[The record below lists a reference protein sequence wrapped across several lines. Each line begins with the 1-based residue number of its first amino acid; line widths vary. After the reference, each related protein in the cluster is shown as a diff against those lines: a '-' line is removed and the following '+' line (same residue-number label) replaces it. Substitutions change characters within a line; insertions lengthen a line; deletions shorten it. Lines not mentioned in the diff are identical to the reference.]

1 MIDAEKRKKYIKA
14 VAWFS
19 VLWGIKEFILEP
31 AISRSNNGRK
41 QDTKPI
47 TARRKPSQSQAGS
60 GRK

>member
-1 MIDAEKRKKYIKA
+1 MIGAEKRKKYIKA

-19 VLWGIKEFILEP
+19 VLWGLKEFILEP

-41 QDTKPI
+41 QDAKSIKPG
-47 TARRKPSQSQAGS
+47 RKPSQSQASS